1 MEKHIISGN
10 YFPTLLSHYLA
21 GRASLQNLYAYA
33 PTLAGLG
40 DAVQNRVFSGC
51 SRQTLVQVLE
61 NQSKILGKIPAQ
73 AKANITALAS
83 SNTFTVTTGHQICLL
98 TGPLYFVYKIA
109 SVIKLC
115 RQLSAAYPQYNFVP
129 VYWAATE
136 DHDFEEIRSVF
147 LNGKTH
153 TWQTQASGATGE
165 ISTQDIQEFF
175 TGLEAEH
182 GEKLSFSSIYQTLK
196 NAWISQPNLSAAIR
210 RAVYDLFGAQGIVCI
225 DANEAAFK
233 KDFSGL
239 LHKELFDQFSYP
251 LLNQTAELLR
261 NLGYKTQIEPR
272 PINLFYLRP
281 GLRER
286 IVFENGSW
294 SVLNTDI
301 RFNKT
306 ELESE
311 LSEHPERFSPN
322 VALRP
327 LYQEFIL
334 PNIAYLGGPAEL
346 SYWLQFKEMFSAAG
360 VPFPVL
366 IPRDGFAFLPRQD
379 FKRFLSLG
387 FSAEQLLASPIQNLK
402 TYVASH
408 IGAELSTENEIREIN
423 RLFAELKNRYAAQL
437 GQALPAFAASE
448 KKLSNELHK
457 LHKKALRMAARKE
470 TETASFLQSVH
481 SRLFPGGT
489 LSERKESIIEYAGL
503 LGSSPAETLIE
514 LADPLQPGLK
524 LITY

>member
-10 YFPTLLSHYLA
+10 YFPTLLRNYLA
-21 GRASLQNLYAYA
+21 GDASLQNLYDYP

-40 DAVQNRVFSGC
+40 DAAQNRQFPSK
-51 SRQTLVQVLE
+51 SREALVQVLE
-61 NQSKILGKIPAQ
+61 NQSKALGKIPTQ
-73 AKANITALAS
+73 AKANISSLAS
-83 SNTFTVTTGHQICLL
+83 SDTFTVTTGHQICLL

-129 VYWAATE
+129 VYWAASE

-153 TWQTQASGATGE
+153 TWQTQASGSTGE

-175 TGLEAEH
+175 TGLEAEY

-294 SVLNTDI
+294 SVLNSDI

-360 VPFPVL
+360 VAFPVL
-366 IPRDGFAFLPRQD
+366 IPRDGFAFLPQQD

-387 FSAEQLLASPIQNLK
+387 FSPEQLLATAEQNLK
-402 TYVASH
+402 AYVQSN
-408 IGAELSTENEIREIN
+408 IGAALHTEAEIQAIN
-423 RLFAELKNRYAAQL
+423 QVFADLKNRYAAQL

-448 KKLSNELHK
+448 KKISNELHK